1 MSTDNKS
8 LWKTFEI
15 NAYRC
20 GEMSRF
26 LGTGYKI
33 AFAWFILVISRFFFI
48 HDVGGILWLTLFM
61 AVVFSMPFWNII
73 FSRYCCTADLDKKKI
88 YLTAK
93 MNLKP
98 FLGVSFDEITKI
110 SVRKVFVKVK
120 LSDASSY
127 KRMPQAAYYNKGNY
141 DVYFFETEKDKYGF
155 GLWLYNGK
163 QSSELEKFIT
173 DALAEAGRSDVSFS
187 RDDTLINYDDLCKE
201 YNEYYL
207 ANK

>member
-1 MSTDNKS
+1 MSTGNKS
-8 LWKTFEI
+8 SWKTFEI

-20 GEMSRF
+20 GEMCH
-26 LGTGYKI
+26 LYGTGEKI
-33 AFAWFILVISRFFFI
+33 AFVWFVLVITRFFLI
-48 HDVGGILWLTLFM
+48 HDTGGILWMTLFY
-61 AVVFSMPFWNII
+61 AVIGTTPLLNII
-73 FSRYCCTADLDKKKI
+73 FNRYYCAADLNDRKI
-88 YLTAK
+88 YLIKK

-173 DALAEAGRSDVSFS
+173 DALTESGHSDVSFS
-187 RDDTLINYDDLCKE
+187 RDDTLIKYDDLCKE
-201 YNEYYL
+201 YDEYYL